1 MTITKT
7 CNATLAAACLLASG
21 HTALAQD
28 ANPIQFEAEL
38 EFGIDSVFKSDV
50 AGDELTDIYG
60 ALNVGLEFALTQRV
74 AFFTALTF
82 ETVTDPTGSRAFED
96 MGLYVGEIGL
106 AFDLGNVDVKAGKIS
121 PAFGIAWDATPGLY
135 GAAIAEDY
143 ELAEMIGATAETT
156 VGGGTLSLALFY
168 ADNTLFSGSMG
179 TNRGRNTTAAGGA
192 GNTGKLNN
200 VALQWSKEFGKT
212 TYTFGAR
219 HLSAGLGDAKDES
232 GLSFGVVHAL
242 NENVEIIGE
251 VVGFTG
257 YGGTTDKATYATLG
271 ASFGNGPITYSGAV
285 SYRDVT
291 SAGSTSMVS
300 VGLDYE
306 FDNGIT
312 IGTGYAYANDAGS
325 GSHALGM
332 NLVIP
337 IGG

>member
-1 MTITKT
+1 MTINKT
-7 CNATLAAACLLASG
+7 CSAALAATCLLASG
-21 HTALAQD
+21 SAAFSQD
-28 ANPIQFEAEL
+28 TGRVQFEAEL
-38 EFGIDSVFKSDV
+38 EFGVDSVINSDV
-50 AGDELTDIYG
+50 AGDELTDTY
-60 ALNVGLEFALTQRV
+60 ASLNVGLEFALTQSV
-74 AFFTALTF
+74 SFFTALTF
-82 ETVTDPTGSRAFED
+82 ESVTDPTVTRAFGD

-106 AFDLGNVDVKAGKIS
+106 AFELGKFDVKVGKLN
-121 PAFGIAWDATPGLY
+121 PAFGIAWDATPGFY
-135 GAAIAEDY
+135 GTAIAGDY
-143 ELAEMIGATAETT
+143 ELAEMIGATAETGF
-156 VGGGTLSLALFY
+156 GGGTLSMALFY

-219 HLSAGLGDAKDES
+219 HLSAGVGDAKDES
-232 GLSFGVVHAL
+232 GLSFGLVHAL

-251 VVGFTG
+251 IATFSG

-271 ASFGNGPITYSGAV
+271 ASLGNGPFTYSGAV

-300 VGLDYE
+300 LGLDYE
-306 FDNGIT
+306 FDNGMT
-312 IGTGYAYANDAGS
+312 IGTGYAYARDAGS
-325 GSHALGM
+325 DSHALGL